1 MLRSTFIPKNGY
13 KAGMAPT
20 GPGQASPAVVT
31 QTVTTP
37 TPTFS
42 PTDNQF
48 AAAQVSSLRIPKHCY
63 KWILEA
69 TYIDIIDILYN
80 QTISIKHN
88 LTLNK

>member
-20 GPGQASPAVVT
+20 GPGQTSPAVVS
-31 QTVTTP
+31 QTATTP

-48 AAAQVSSLRIPKHCY
+48 AAAQVWVNDTSNDQHC
-63 KWILEA
+63 
-69 TYIDIIDILYN
+69 
-80 QTISIKHN
+80 
-88 LTLNK
+88 